1 MSQRKIQAI
10 TRAEAQAH
18 LSSAELLDQAMV
30 VVKGRSWILLAV
42 IVAILAAGLT
52 WGFVGRIP
60 REIDGIG
67 ITASGSLPIVIENAD
82 ITGAVLSVS
91 IKPGEILEAGGT
103 IATIGSPRVTQA
115 IVQAQANV
123 DSLVKADKVS
133 TAAEEK
139 SLKTLA
145 DSTKL
150 QATAANRSLESN
162 KILIALYEKQVENSK
177 TLSEQK
183 LVPKSQLISDQ
194 STLFNTQE
202 LQASLAAQI
211 AGYQSTLQ
219 QSQTQIESARS
230 SRRTAISSAEAA
242 LATAQQ
248 ASDSNEKI
256 LAPMRCEVLEVL
268 VIPGQFVTPGEP
280 IGAVIYKSPSKD
292 GQPTSSGV
300 VDHAIGFIPF
310 AKGVQVKPGMAAEI
324 ALPFATSTQYG
335 FIKGIVRE
343 VATYA
348 SSETSIT
355 TTLGSAALTKIVQDS
370 TGGVA
375 LQIIIDLTP
384 DENTASGLAWTSREG
399 FPSALPR
406 MSECDIKIFTS
417 EDKPIDLVLP
427 WFKQILGI
435 DVDTGPA
442 AGAASGG

>member
-18 LSSAELLDQAMV
+18 LSSSELLDQAMV

-115 IVQAQANV
+115 IVQSQANV
-123 DSLVKADKVS
+123 DSLVKADEIS
-133 TAAEEK
+133 TAAEAK
-139 SLKTLA
+139 SLKTLT

-162 KILIALYEKQVENSK
+162 KVLIALYETQVKNSK

-280 IGAVIYKSPSKD
+280 IGAVIYRSSSKD
-292 GQPTSSGV
+292 GKPTNSAV
-300 VDHAIGFIPF
+300 ADHATIGEPSS
-310 AKGVQVKPGMAAEI
+310 AVGPVPGMPCICICRLRFI
-324 ALPFATSTQYG
+324 ARPR
-335 FIKGIVRE
+335 VRMRCA
-343 VATYA
+343 V
-348 SSETSIT
+348 
-355 TTLGSAALTKIVQDS
+355 LG
-370 TGGVA
+370 
-375 LQIIIDLTP
+375 P
-384 DENTASGLAWTSREG
+384 
-399 FPSALPR
+399 
-406 MSECDIKIFTS
+406 
-417 EDKPIDLVLP
+417 
-427 WFKQILGI
+427 
-435 DVDTGPA
+435 
-442 AGAASGG
+442 